1 MICKNCGKNNT
12 EGVPYCAYCGKP
24 LNIQDDMYNPQ
35 PTDKKD
41 SSKNTIKIIAIIV
54 SIFLVIGGGFLLFKD
69 QLFGDDVSIE
79 KINIEGNY
87 EMDGETYVFGVNK
100 TIVIDPEIKSSK
112 DNVKLRYEI
121 EDSGV
126 ASIMKLDNKCSIIGN
141 NPQQT
146 KLNIYNN
153 DEFLK
158 SIQISFKNED
168 TSSSKNDVNNVVNNT
183 TNNNTVNNN
192 TTNNYNNNYKN
203 NKQISSD

>member
-41 SSKNTIKIIAIIV
+41 SSKNTIKIITIIV
-54 SIFLVIGGGFLLFKD
+54 SIFLVLGGGFLLFKD

-100 TIVIDPEIKSSK
+100 TIVIDPEIKSS
-112 DNVKLRYEI
+112 
-121 EDSGV
+121 
-126 ASIMKLDNKCSIIGN
+126 NK
-141 NPQQT
+141 
-146 KLNIYNN
+146 
-153 DEFLK
+153 
-158 SIQISFKNED
+158 ISL
-168 TSSSKNDVNNVVNNT
+168 
-183 TNNNTVNNN
+183 
-192 TTNNYNNNYKN
+192 
-203 NKQISSD
+203 

>member
-12 EGVPYCAYCGKP
+12 EGVPSCAYCGKP

-100 TIVIDPEIKSSK
+100 TIVIDPEIKSSNK
-112 DNVKLRYEI
+112 IVKAPTNIAQINVEI
-121 EDSGV
+121 
-126 ASIMKLDNKCSIIGN
+126 IMICKCSFNTWN
-141 NPQQT
+141 NSA
-146 KLNIYNN
+146 KL
-153 DEFLK
+153 
-158 SIQISFKNED
+158 IS
-168 TSSSKNDVNNVVNNT
+168 
-183 TNNNTVNNN
+183 
-192 TTNNYNNNYKN
+192 
-203 NKQISSD
+203 ISSFWISWLSIT

>member
-100 TIVIDPEIKSSK
+100 TVIIEPKINSSSDK
-112 DNVKLRYEI
+112 LDLSYKLDDSSIANVVKLN
-121 EDSGV
+121 
-126 ASIMKLDNKCSIIGN
+126 NKCSIVGLKEQGTN
-141 NPQQT
+141 
-146 KLNIYNN
+146 LNIY
-153 DEFLK
+153 DGDKILTVLK
-158 SIQISFKNED
+158 RILN
-168 TSSSKNDVNNVVNNT
+168 
-183 TNNNTVNNN
+183 
-192 TTNNYNNNYKN
+192 
-203 NKQISSD
+203 